1 MILHLRLLVTIFFM
15 TGFLQNLLAGWLWKG
30 RLGRLRT
37 SAWVFPTLMTRTFQR
52 RKSNLRKYTKR
63 QWETSEICFFNERW
77 LLRPWSRRRNIQ
89 LENNHHHQFFSF
101 FSVTRLFH
109 VIYWWWNHIL
119 DLRTSHWGLQITC
132 YLLLTSPKFH
142 FGRTTKDS
150 KLNHFRLH
158 SSATDPLTLMR
169 DIHLISRN
177 SIPPESHINVMRIE
191 KMIAN
196 SRDFWL
202 LDKFSS

>member
-1 MILHLRLLVTIFFM
+1 MLWFLSLYLEGHCLRLTNGPTWQETNHSIHVQNFYFVIYCSQTISIFNLRRDSFKYLITYLRLILHLRLLVTIFFM

-63 QWETSEICFFNERW
+63 QWETSRICFFHERW

-89 LENNHHHQFFSF
+89 LENNHHHQFFSDM
-101 FSVTRLFH
+101 RLFH

-119 DLRTSHWGLQITC
+119 GLRTSH
-132 YLLLTSPKFH
+132 
-142 FGRTTKDS
+142 
-150 KLNHFRLH
+150 
-158 SSATDPLTLMR
+158 
-169 DIHLISRN
+169 
-177 SIPPESHINVMRIE
+177 
-191 KMIAN
+191 
-196 SRDFWL
+196 
-202 LDKFSS
+202 